1 MGLEIASGLNQNQ
14 EQNDASNGVGI
25 ESETVPEWDQARGQN
40 ETEKES
46 EWDQKRIQN
55 STKTEPELAKKPF
68 LFWDP
73 IPAPFCI
80 RFGSVLGT

>member
-46 EWDQKRIQN
+46 EWNQKRI
-55 STKTEPELAKKPF
+55 
-68 LFWDP
+68 
-73 IPAPFCI
+73 
-80 RFGSVLGT
+80 